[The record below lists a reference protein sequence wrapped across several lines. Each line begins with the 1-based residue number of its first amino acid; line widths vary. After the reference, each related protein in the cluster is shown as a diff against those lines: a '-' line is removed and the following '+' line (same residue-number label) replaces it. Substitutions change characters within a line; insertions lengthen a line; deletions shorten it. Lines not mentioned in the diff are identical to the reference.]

1 MKFTTRWLP
10 PLALGLAAMLGTA
23 TALAAD
29 GLLAVKSPYPVK
41 ETMNRFERAATESG
55 LMVFARIDHGAG
67 AARVGK
73 TLRPTEVLIFGNPQG
88 GTPFMECAQSVGIDL
103 PLKALVW
110 QDEQSQVW
118 LAYNDPAWLASRHG
132 VAACPAAQAIG
143 KALAG
148 LAEAVVK

>member
-1 MKFTTRWLP
+1 MKVIARWLP
-10 PLALGLAAMLGTA
+10 SLALGLAGLLGA
-23 TALAAD
+23 APASAAD
-29 GLLAVKSPYPVK
+29 GLLTLKSPYPAK
-41 ETMNRFERAATESG
+41 ETMNRFEAAARQGG
-55 LMVFARIDHGAG
+55 LMVFARIDHAAG
-67 AARVGK
+67 AERIGK

-110 QDEQSQVW
+110 EDAQGQVW
-118 LAYNDPAWLASRHG
+118 LAYNDPAWIASRHG

-148 LAEAVVK
+148 LSEAVVK